1 MSDTI
6 ITTKTPKVVNDLID
20 SLGEVLSGDKPDLH
34 GIKEA
39 FWSAFA
45 HSLATSVHKAF
56 LIKSAHGTD
65 ELGQKW
71 PDLDPKTKAYSRP
84 EARKGLALHN
94 DKPTKAGNRNRPTLT
109 KEQDKE
115 WRRIFVSRLAWLRT
129 QVSDSE
135 ASSQAAAIAWNHVKK
150 VMGATTIL
158 AFAKDQILLLLQ
170 RSGSLEKSLR
180 PGSFSGEKYSPPDG
194 QVFKIEKSG
203 LTWGSS
209 IEYASRVDKKRPL
222 WPKNIDPWI
231 TRAINSG
238 IEAVVARIKNAL

>member
-1 MSDTI
+1 MPDTI
-6 ITTKTPKVVNDLID
+6 ITTKTPRVVNDLID

-34 GIKEA
+34 GVKEA

-84 EARKGLALHN
+84 EARKGLPLPGP
-94 DKPTKAGNRNRPTLT
+94 KSRPTLT
-109 KEQDKE
+109 TEQDKE
-115 WRRIFVSRLAWLRT
+115 WRRIYATRLAWLRT
-129 QVSDSE
+129 QGTE
-135 ASSQAAAIAWNHVKK
+135 AEAKTHAAAIAWNYVKK
-150 VMGATTIL
+150 ELGATTIL

-180 PGSFSGEKYSPPDG
+180 PGSFSGEKYNPPDG
-194 QVFKIEKSG
+194 QIFKIEKSG

-238 IEAVVARIKNAL
+238 IEAVVIRIKNAL